1 MGNLNHFSFSQSYGN
16 SWINVFVVRLHRLVW
31 AYNCTLRRYW
41 RLEGNLDRRTW
52 SKCVQECG
60 GHFVKMQVA
69 NTLPISFQLWS
80 NYMSMDRWTWTLR
93 IRAAGWEGNTTKLPT
108 WSILVSCGIWHF
120 CLFSCS
126 MSYSLPS
133 IHSIFEDQTRVSS
146 MGWIWLEVQLGQM
159 YMWTDSNQMYMWT
172 AVVLSYQLNHG

>member
-1 MGNLNHFSFSQSYGN
+1 M
-16 SWINVFVVRLHRLVW
+16 
-31 AYNCTLRRYW
+31 TM
-41 RLEGNLDRRTW
+41 EGNLDMRAW

-108 WSILVSCGIWHF
+108 WSTLVSCGIWHF

-159 YMWTDSNQMYMWT
+159 YMWTGSLRCTCGQQWCWATNLIMDRGWRVWMQSVDGGMGMVRGNGTWT
-172 AVVLSYQLNHG
+172 WNF